1 MQGEQLEYM
10 ERTLTKFDLEAA
22 FKALDEIEIPEAKT
36 GRMSRNEINLKE
48 TFKRPT
54 LGAKTEAL
62 VEEFYDVPGE
72 LPEAKA
78 EREDEIA
85 KAKLARIEKIVD
97 LDAETPEDILPSYEG
112 KIIIQCPQ
120 CMTLFYKDVADI
132 EKSDNDESICNV
144 GEKCQHCGNEDGYT
158 IIGKVA
164 AAEIPVEDLPEEEKP
179 EEESG
184 EEKAEEPT
192 EKPAE
197 ENKDEEVEEENKEE
211 SEEADLNLDLEEIP
225 EEEEKKKEESLQI
238 EGQPLT
244 EDKISAAE
252 IKDRLASF
260 IKDDLHE
267 ECAEEKI
274 IKGDEP
280 LKEANKEV
288 SDAEFKKLI
297 NSRIWN
303 EDLED
308 AGRQVDEIAA
318 EIEDAGAEEEI
329 KEEEKEDP
337 IKEELTSDPEEIER
351 RLEQKADELQYE
363 DLDEESFNEQITSCL
378 NKIYKNTESFKATDC
393 SLNENSQLIIEG
405 NIKFKSGKEKGISF
419 VCEAYNKAENNKI
432 GFKLV
437 SEALNDVQI
446 FTNCSLNENKSLLTE
461 SCEYSIKK
469 KLVENR
475 ITELLG

>member
-1 MQGEQLEYM
+1 M
-10 ERTLTKFDLEAA
+10 EHTITKFDLEAA
-22 FKALDEIEIPEAKT
+22 FKALDEIEIPAAKR
-36 GRMSRNEINLKE
+36 GRMSRNEVDLKE
-48 TFKRPT
+48 AFKRPT

-62 VEEFYDVPGE
+62 VEEFYDVPEE

-120 CMTLFYKDVADI
+120 CMTLFYKDAADI
-132 EKSDNDESICNV
+132 EKSESDESICNV

-164 AAEIPVEDLPEEEKP
+164 AAEIPAEDLPEEEAP
-179 EEESG
+179 VEE
-184 EEKAEEPT
+184 
-192 EKPAE
+192 PAE
-197 ENKDEEVEEENKEE
+197 EKTEEPIEEVSEENKEE
-211 SEEADLNLDLEEIP
+211 TKEESENTDLNLDLKEIP
-225 EEEEKKKEESLQI
+225 EEEEEKKEESLQT

-260 IKDDLHE
+260 IKDNLQE
-267 ECAEEKI
+267 ECTEKEEI

-280 LKEANKEV
+280 LKEASKEV

-308 AGRQVDEIAA
+308 AGRQVDEIAT

-329 KEEEKEDP
+329 KEEEKEDS
-337 IKEELTSDPEEIER
+337 IKEELTSDPGEIER

-363 DLDEESFNEQITSCL
+363 DLDDESFNEQITSCL
-378 NKIYKNTESFKATDC
+378 NKIYKNTESFKATEC
-393 SLNENSQLIIEG
+393 SLNESNQLIIEG
-405 NIKFKSGKEKGISF
+405 KLKFKSGKEKDISF
-419 VCEAYNKAENNKI
+419 ICESYENKDNKI
-432 GFKLV
+432 RFKLV
-437 SEALNDVQI
+437 SEALSDAQI
-446 FTNCSLNENKSLLTE
+446 FARCSLDENKSLLTE
-461 SCEYSIKK
+461 SCAYTIKK
-469 KLVENR
+469 KIVEGK
-475 ITELLG
+475 ITD

>member
-1 MQGEQLEYM
+1 MQGEQFKYM
-10 ERTLTKFDLEAA
+10 ERTITKFDLEAA
-22 FKALDEIEIPEAKT
+22 FKALDEIDIPEAKA
-36 GRMSRNEINLKE
+36 GRMTRNEVNLKE

-62 VEEFYDVPGE
+62 VEEFYDVADE

-97 LDAETPEDILPSYEG
+97 LDAETPEDVLPSYEG

-120 CMTLFYKDVADI
+120 CMTLFYKDAADI
-132 EKSDNDESICNV
+132 EKSERDESICNV
-144 GEKCQHCGNEDGYT
+144 SEKCQHCGNEGGYT

-164 AAEIPVEDLPEEEKP
+164 AAEIPAEDLPEEEKP
-179 EEESG
+179 EEEPI
-184 EEKAEEPT
+184 EEKTEESAKEPT
-192 EKPAE
+192 E
-197 ENKDEEVEEENKEE
+197 ENKDEVVKDEEVKEENKEE
-211 SEEADLNLDLEEIP
+211 GEEADLNLDSEEIP
-225 EEEEKKKEESLQI
+225 EEEEDKKEESLQT
-238 EGQPLT
+238 EGQSLT

-252 IKDRLASF
+252 IKDRLAAF
-260 IKDDLHE
+260 VKDNLHE
-267 ECAEEKI
+267 ECAEEEI

-280 LKEANKEV
+280 LKEAGKEV

-308 AGRQVDEIAA
+308 AGRKVDEIAS
-318 EIEDAGAEEEI
+318 EIEDAGAKEEI
-329 KEEEKEDP
+329 KEEEKEDS

-393 SLNENSQLIIEG
+393 SLNENNQLIIEG

-419 VCEAYNKAENNKI
+419 VCEAYNKVEDGKI
-432 GFKLV
+432 EFKLI

-446 FTNCSLNENKSLLTE
+446 FANCSLNESKSLLTE

-469 KLVENR
+469 KL
-475 ITELLG
+475 